1 MFPHG
6 FLQLLTGAILLG
18 ALALA
23 VVLGLILAYHWYR
36 FALNPRAATIASIVY
51 SVGCIVIFAF
61 IAGNAFS
68 SPTPPF

>member
-1 MFPHG
+1 MFPQG
-6 FLQLLTGAILLG
+6 FLDLLTGAILIG
-18 ALALA
+18 AFGLA

-36 FALNPRAATIASIVY
+36 FALNHRAATIASIVY
-51 SVGCIVIFAF
+51 GVGCIIIFAF